1 MLKNIKSTYIIKK
14 LFLITDVIKK
24 LKLIKY
30 NKKLQKI
37 IGINIDDYKL
47 FKRKYVEIKNGL
59 AKEYDI
65 NDDKLIYEGEYLNG
79 ERNGKGKEYNNNGE
93 LIFEGEFKN
102 GKRWNG
108 IFKCSELKDGKGY
121 QKNIITLVD

>member
-47 FKRKYVEIKNGL
+47 FKRKYV
-59 AKEYDI
+59 
-65 NDDKLIYEGEYLNG
+65 
-79 ERNGKGKEYNNNGE
+79 
-93 LIFEGEFKN
+93 
-102 GKRWNG
+102 
-108 IFKCSELKDGKGY
+108 
-121 QKNIITLVD
+121 